1 MKKIIYLLLVSF
13 ISLATH
19 AQVANSKWKTTLQL
33 DQPADVVF
41 NFSTDTLDV
50 TSMEDN
56 SSLETMKYT
65 LKDTVLT
72 IQKLYGQSQC
82 DPATIGSYT
91 CTINGD
97 EMHLKIISDDCSD
110 RSGVIGDI
118 KLNRTQ

>member
-1 MKKIIYLLLVSF
+1 MKKITFLLSISF
-13 ISLATH
+13 IALGTH
-19 AQVANSKWKTTLQL
+19 AQVTNSKWKATLQL
-33 DQPADVVF
+33 DQPVDVVF

-50 TSMEDN
+50 TNLADN

-82 DPATIGSYT
+82 DPATVGSYT

-97 EMHLKIISDDCSD
+97 EMHLKIISDDCGD
-110 RSGVIGDI
+110 RSNVIADI

>member
-1 MKKIIYLLLVSF
+1 MKKTIFLLLLSF
-13 ISLATH
+13 IALGTH
-19 AQVANSKWKTTLQL
+19 AQVNNSKWKTTLQL
-33 DQPADVVF
+33 DQPVDVVF

-50 TSMEDN
+50 TEAADN

-72 IQKLYGQSQC
+72 IQKLYGQSEC

-97 EMHLKIISDDCSD
+97 EMHLKIISDDCDD
-110 RSGVIGDI
+110 RGNVIADI
-118 KLNRTQ
+118 KLNRTE

>member
-1 MKKIIYLLLVSF
+1 MLLLLLTSF
-13 ISLATH
+13 VALATH

-33 DQPADVVF
+33 DQPVDVVF
-41 NFSTDTLDV
+41 NFGTDTLDV
-50 TSMEDN
+50 TNLEDS

-82 DPATIGSYT
+82 EPATIGSYT
-91 CTINGD
+91 CTVNGD
-97 EMHLKIISDDCSD
+97 EMHLKMITDDCSD
-110 RSGVIGDI
+110 RSNVIADI

>member
-1 MKKIIYLLLVSF
+1 MKKIMVLLLLISF
-13 ISLATH
+13 IGLGTK
-19 AQVANSKWKTTLQL
+19 AQVTNSKWKTTLQL
-33 DQPADVVF
+33 DQPVDVVF

-50 TSMEDN
+50 TNTSDN
-56 SSLETMKYT
+56 SSIETMKYT

-82 DPATIGSYT
+82 DPATVGSYT

-97 EMHLKIISDDCSD
+97 EMHLKVISDDCDD
-110 RSGVIGDI
+110 RNVIADI

>member
-1 MKKIIYLLLVSF
+1 
-13 ISLATH
+13 LALE
-19 AQVANSKWKTTLQL
+19 QKRRLPIPKWKTTLQL
-33 DQPADVVF
+33 DQPVDAVF

-50 TSMEDN
+50 TNTSDN
-56 SSLETMKYT
+56 SSIETMKYT

-82 DPATIGSYT
+82 DPATVGSYT

-97 EMHLKIISDDCSD
+97 EMHLKVISDDCDD
-110 RSGVIGDI
+110 RNVIADI